1 MNSKPISIEITDT
14 KWIRDNMLGYG
25 HYTYVI
31 SVTYNNNNNIIDD
44 DNNISTNDNNS
55 FNETIERRYS
65 DIEWLDINLK
75 RLKAGCRI
83 PKMPEKTYDSI
94 KFNVGFNS
102 KDELLKRKDEISNYL
117 KFICQHKYLSESE
130 CFKKFLSKNFSKD
143 NKNYFNDENNIEKIL
158 KEIEN
163 SKKNN
168 IINFATNYMPSIFMM
183 GKKKK
188 NFQNNNC
195 NDSEFILENDNE
207 LENSKQKFIRLKDGL
222 DSLIKNLGEN
232 ININKEKIN
241 SIQKIF
247 NIMNKM
253 KYTGVDYRKSNNNN
267 INSDLV
273 DSFNDNNNFPSENN
287 EIKKTEIEKLTS
299 LLNNYFELKS
309 GYYENKLGN
318 NFMDKLN
325 EYKNEI
331 ELIIEIFDRK
341 NKREEIF
348 NTIKNYKESINK
360 DDEKVN
366 NINESLRYL
375 MKKMEEFNKEL
386 KEEINN
392 FKLFKENDLNVLLKN
407 FYQDK
412 LNNDIE
418 INNLFNNNN

>member
-31 SVTYNNNNNIIDD
+31 SVTYNNNNNIND
-44 DNNISTNDNNS
+44 DNNISSNDNNS
-55 FNETIERRYS
+55 FVEVIERRYS

-75 RLKAGCRI
+75 RLAAGCRI

-102 KDELLKRKDEISNYL
+102 KDELQKRKDEISNYL
-117 KFICQHKYLSESE
+117 KFICQHKYLSESD
-130 CFKKFLSKNFSKD
+130 CFREFLSKNFSKD
-143 NKNYFNDENNIEKIL
+143 NKNYFVDETKIEKLL

-168 IINFATNYMPSIFMM
+168 IINFATNYMPSIFMI

-188 NFQNNNC
+188 NYQNNS
-195 NDSEFILENDNE
+195 NDGEFILENDDE
-207 LENSKQKFIRLKDGL
+207 LEISKQKFIRLKDGL
-222 DSLIKNLGEN
+222 DSLIKNIGEN

-253 KYTGVDYRKSNNNN
+253 KYTGVDYRKSNNN
-267 INSDLV
+267 INSNLI
-273 DSFNDNNNFPSENN
+273 DSFNESNNLPIQNN
-287 EIKKTEIEKLTS
+287 DVNKTEIEKLTS
-299 LLNNYFELKS
+299 LLNNYYELKS

-318 NFMDKLN
+318 NFMDKLYD
-325 EYKNEI
+325 YKNEI
-331 ELIIEIFDRK
+331 ELIIEIYNRK
-341 NKREEIF
+341 NKRQEIF
-348 NTIKNYKESINK
+348 ETIKNYKESINNNE
-360 DDEKVN
+360 EKVN
-366 NINESLRYL
+366 DINESLRYI

-392 FKLFKENDLNVLLKN
+392 FKLYKENDINVILKN

-418 INNLFNNNN
+418 IDKLFNNNN

>member
-31 SVTYNNNNNIIDD
+31 SVTYNNNNNIND
-44 DNNISTNDNNS
+44 DNNISSNDNNS
-55 FNETIERRYS
+55 FVEVIERRYS

-75 RLKAGCRI
+75 RLAAGCRI

-102 KDELLKRKDEISNYL
+102 KDELQKRKDEISNYL
-117 KFICQHKYLSESE
+117 KFICQHKYLSESD
-130 CFKKFLSKNFSKD
+130 CFREFLSKNFSKD
-143 NKNYFNDENNIEKIL
+143 NKNYFVDETKIEKLL

-168 IINFATNYMPSIFMM
+168 IINFATNYMPSIFMI

-188 NFQNNNC
+188 NYQNNT
-195 NDSEFILENDNE
+195 NDSEFILENDDE
-207 LENSKQKFIRLKDGL
+207 LEISKQKFIRLKDGL
-222 DSLIKNLGEN
+222 DSLIKNIGEN

-253 KYTGVDYRKSNNNN
+253 KYTGVDYRKSNNN
-267 INSDLV
+267 INSNLI
-273 DSFNDNNNFPSENN
+273 DSFNESNNLPIQNIDVN
-287 EIKKTEIEKLTS
+287 KTEIEKLTS
-299 LLNNYFELKS
+299 LLNNYYELKS

-318 NFMDKLN
+318 NFMDKLYD
-325 EYKNEI
+325 YKNEI
-331 ELIIEIFDRK
+331 ELIIEIYNRK
-341 NKREEIF
+341 NKRQEIF
-348 NTIKNYKESINK
+348 ETIKNYKESINNNE
-360 DDEKVN
+360 EKVN
-366 NINESLRYL
+366 DINESLRYL

-392 FKLFKENDLNVLLKN
+392 FKLYKENDINVILKN

-418 INNLFNNNN
+418 IDKLFNNNN

>member
-31 SVTYNNNNNIIDD
+31 SVTYNNNNNIND
-44 DNNISTNDNNS
+44 DNNISSNDNNS
-55 FNETIERRYS
+55 FVEVIERRYS

-102 KDELLKRKDEISNYL
+102 KDELQKRKDEISNYL
-117 KFICQHKYLSESE
+117 KFICQHKYLSESD
-130 CFKKFLSKNFSKD
+130 CFKEFLSKNFSKD
-143 NKNYFNDENNIEKIL
+143 NKNYFIDETNIEKIL

-168 IINFATNYMPSIFMM
+168 IINFATNYMPSIFMI

-188 NFQNNNC
+188 NYQNNS
-195 NDSEFILENDNE
+195 NDGEFILENDDE
-207 LENSKQKFIRLKDGL
+207 LEISKQKFIRLKDGL
-222 DSLIKNLGEN
+222 DSLIKNIGEN

-253 KYTGVDYRKSNNNN
+253 KYTGVDYRKSNNN
-267 INSDLV
+267 INSNLI
-273 DSFNDNNNFPSENN
+273 DSFNESNNIPSQNNDEN
-287 EIKKTEIEKLTS
+287 KTEIEKLTS
-299 LLNNYFELKS
+299 LLNNYYELKS

-318 NFMDKLN
+318 NFMEKLYD
-325 EYKNEI
+325 YKNEI
-331 ELIIEIFDRK
+331 ELIIEIYNRK

-348 NTIKNYKESINK
+348 DTIKNYKESINNNE
-360 DDEKVN
+360 EKVN
-366 NINESLRYL
+366 DINESLRYL

-386 KEEINN
+386 KEEIKN
-392 FKLFKENDLNVLLKN
+392 FKLFKENDINVILKN

-418 INNLFNNNN
+418 IDKLFNNNN

>member
-31 SVTYNNNNNIIDD
+31 SVTYNNNNNIND
-44 DNNISTNDNNS
+44 DNNISSNDNNS
-55 FNETIERRYS
+55 FVEVIERRYS

-102 KDELLKRKDEISNYL
+102 KDELQKRKDEISNYL
-117 KFICQHKYLSESE
+117 KFICQHKYLSESD
-130 CFKKFLSKNFSKD
+130 CFREFLSKNFSKD
-143 NKNYFNDENNIEKIL
+143 NKNYFVDETKIEKLL

-168 IINFATNYMPSIFMM
+168 IINFATNYMPSIFMI

-188 NFQNNNC
+188 NYQNNS
-195 NDSEFILENDNE
+195 NDGEFILENDDE
-207 LENSKQKFIRLKDGL
+207 LEISKQKFIRLKDGL
-222 DSLIKNLGEN
+222 DSLIKNIGEN

-253 KYTGVDYRKSNNNN
+253 KYTGVDYRKSNNN
-267 INSDLV
+267 INSNLI
-273 DSFNDNNNFPSENN
+273 DSFNESNNIPSQNNDEN
-287 EIKKTEIEKLTS
+287 KTEIEKLTS
-299 LLNNYFELKS
+299 LLNNYYELKS

-318 NFMDKLN
+318 NFMEKLYD
-325 EYKNEI
+325 YKNEI
-331 ELIIEIFDRK
+331 ELIIEIYNRK

-348 NTIKNYKESINK
+348 DTIKNYKESINNNE
-360 DDEKVN
+360 EKVN
-366 NINESLRYL
+366 DINESLRYL

-386 KEEINN
+386 KEEIKN
-392 FKLFKENDLNVLLKN
+392 FKLFKENDINVILKN

-418 INNLFNNNN
+418 IDKLFNNNN

>member
-31 SVTYNNNNNIIDD
+31 SVTYNNNNNIND
-44 DNNISTNDNNS
+44 DNNISSNDNNS
-55 FNETIERRYS
+55 FVEVIERRYS

-75 RLKAGCRI
+75 RLAAGCRI

-102 KDELLKRKDEISNYL
+102 KDELQKRKDEISNYL
-117 KFICQHKYLSESE
+117 KFICQHKYLSESD
-130 CFKKFLSKNFSKD
+130 CFREFLSKNFSKD
-143 NKNYFNDENNIEKIL
+143 NKNYFVDETKIEKLL

-168 IINFATNYMPSIFMM
+168 IINFATNYMPSIFMI

-188 NFQNNNC
+188 NYQNNS
-195 NDSEFILENDNE
+195 NDGEFILENDDE
-207 LENSKQKFIRLKDGL
+207 LEISKQKFIRLKDGL
-222 DSLIKNLGEN
+222 DSLIKNIGEN

-253 KYTGVDYRKSNNNN
+253 KYTGVDYRKSNNN
-267 INSDLV
+267 INSNLI
-273 DSFNDNNNFPSENN
+273 DSFNESNNFPIQNN
-287 EIKKTEIEKLTS
+287 DVNKTEIEKLTS
-299 LLNNYFELKS
+299 LLNNYYELKS

-318 NFMDKLN
+318 NFMDKLYD
-325 EYKNEI
+325 YKNEI
-331 ELIIEIFDRK
+331 ELIIEIYNRK

-348 NTIKNYKESINK
+348 DTIKNYKESINNNE
-360 DDEKVN
+360 EKVN
-366 NINESLRYL
+366 DINESLRYL

-392 FKLFKENDLNVLLKN
+392 FKLYKENDINVILKN

-418 INNLFNNNN
+418 IDKLFNNNN

>member
-31 SVTYNNNNNIIDD
+31 SVTYNNNNNIND
-44 DNNISTNDNNS
+44 DNNISSNDNNS
-55 FNETIERRYS
+55 FVEVIERRYS

-102 KDELLKRKDEISNYL
+102 KDELQKRKDEISNYL
-117 KFICQHKYLSESE
+117 KFICQHKYLSESD
-130 CFKKFLSKNFSKD
+130 CFKEFLSKNFSKD
-143 NKNYFNDENNIEKIL
+143 NKNYFIDETNIEKIL

-168 IINFATNYMPSIFMM
+168 IINFATNYMPSIFMI

-188 NFQNNNC
+188 NYQNNNI
-195 NDSEFILENDNE
+195 NDSEFILENDDE
-207 LENSKQKFIRLKDGL
+207 LEISKQKFLRLKDGI
-222 DSLIKNLGEN
+222 DSLIKNIGEN

-253 KYTGVDYRKSNNNN
+253 KYTGVDYRKSNNN
-267 INSDLV
+267 INSNLI
-273 DSFNDNNNFPSENN
+273 DSFNENNNIPSQNNDEN
-287 EIKKTEIEKLTS
+287 KTEIEKLTS
-299 LLNNYFELKS
+299 LLNNYYELKS

-318 NFMDKLN
+318 NFMEKL
-325 EYKNEI
+325 
-331 ELIIEIFDRK
+331 
-341 NKREEIF
+341 
-348 NTIKNYKESINK
+348 
-360 DDEKVN
+360 
-366 NINESLRYL
+366 
-375 MKKMEEFNKEL
+375 
-386 KEEINN
+386 
-392 FKLFKENDLNVLLKN
+392 
-407 FYQDK
+407 
-412 LNNDIE
+412 
-418 INNLFNNNN
+418 

>member
-44 DNNISTNDNNS
+44 NNISTNDNNS
-55 FNETIERRYS
+55 FIETIERRYS

-267 INSDLV
+267 NINSDLV

-392 FKLFKENDLNVLLKN
+392 FKLFKENDLNVLLKK

>member
-31 SVTYNNNNNIIDD
+31 SVTYNNNNNIND
-44 DNNISTNDNNS
+44 DNNISSNDNNS
-55 FNETIERRYS
+55 FVEVIERRYS

-75 RLKAGCRI
+75 RLAAGCRI

-102 KDELLKRKDEISNYL
+102 KDELQKRKDEISNYL
-117 KFICQHKYLSESE
+117 KFICQHKYLSESD
-130 CFKKFLSKNFSKD
+130 CFREFLSKNFSKD
-143 NKNYFNDENNIEKIL
+143 NKNYFVDETKIEKLL

-168 IINFATNYMPSIFMM
+168 IINFATNYMPSIFMI

-188 NFQNNNC
+188 NYQNNT
-195 NDSEFILENDNE
+195 NDSEFILENDDE
-207 LENSKQKFIRLKDGL
+207 LEISKQKFIRLKDGL
-222 DSLIKNLGEN
+222 DSLIKNIGEN

-253 KYTGVDYRKSNNNN
+253 KYTGVDYRKSNNN
-267 INSDLV
+267 INSNLI
-273 DSFNDNNNFPSENN
+273 DSFNESNNLPIQNN
-287 EIKKTEIEKLTS
+287 DVNKTEIEKLTS
-299 LLNNYFELKS
+299 LLNNYYELKS

-318 NFMDKLN
+318 NFMDKLYD
-325 EYKNEI
+325 YKNEI
-331 ELIIEIFDRK
+331 ELIIEIYNRK

-348 NTIKNYKESINK
+348 DTIKNYKESINNNE
-360 DDEKVN
+360 EKVN
-366 NINESLRYL
+366 DINESLRYL

-392 FKLFKENDLNVLLKN
+392 FKLYKENDINVILKN

-418 INNLFNNNN
+418 IDKLFNNNN

>member
-31 SVTYNNNNNIIDD
+31 SVTYNNNNNIND
-44 DNNISTNDNNS
+44 DNNISSNDNNS
-55 FNETIERRYS
+55 FVEVIERRYS

-75 RLKAGCRI
+75 RLAAGCRI

-102 KDELLKRKDEISNYL
+102 KDELQKRKDEISNYL
-117 KFICQHKYLSESE
+117 KFICQHKYLSESD
-130 CFKKFLSKNFSKD
+130 CFREFLSKNFSKD
-143 NKNYFNDENNIEKIL
+143 NKNYFVDETKIEKLL

-168 IINFATNYMPSIFMM
+168 IINFATNYMPSIFMI

-188 NFQNNNC
+188 NYQNNT
-195 NDSEFILENDNE
+195 NDSEFILENDDE
-207 LENSKQKFIRLKDGL
+207 LEISKQKFLRLKNGI
-222 DSLIKNLGEN
+222 DSLIKNIGEN

-253 KYTGVDYRKSNNNN
+253 KYTGVDYRKSNNN
-267 INSDLV
+267 INSNLI
-273 DSFNDNNNFPSENN
+273 DSFNESNNLPIQNN
-287 EIKKTEIEKLTS
+287 DVNKTEIEKLTS
-299 LLNNYFELKS
+299 LLNNYYELKS

-318 NFMDKLN
+318 NFMEKLYD
-325 EYKNEI
+325 YKNEI
-331 ELIIEIFDRK
+331 ELIIEIYNRK

-348 NTIKNYKESINK
+348 DTIKNYKESINNNE
-360 DDEKVN
+360 EKVN
-366 NINESLRYL
+366 DINESLRYL

-392 FKLFKENDLNVLLKN
+392 FKLFKENDINVILKN

-418 INNLFNNNN
+418 IDKLFNNNN

>member
-31 SVTYNNNNNIIDD
+31 SVTYNNNNNIND
-44 DNNISTNDNNS
+44 DNNISSNDNNS
-55 FNETIERRYS
+55 FVEVIERRYS

-75 RLKAGCRI
+75 RLAAGCRI

-102 KDELLKRKDEISNYL
+102 KDELQKRKDEISNYL
-117 KFICQHKYLSESE
+117 KFICQHKYLSESD
-130 CFKKFLSKNFSKD
+130 CFREFLSKNFSKD
-143 NKNYFNDENNIEKIL
+143 NKNYFVDETKIEKLL

-168 IINFATNYMPSIFMM
+168 IINFATNYMPSIFMI

-188 NFQNNNC
+188 NYQNNT
-195 NDSEFILENDNE
+195 NDSEFILENDDE
-207 LENSKQKFIRLKDGL
+207 LEISKQKFIRLKDGL
-222 DSLIKNLGEN
+222 DSLIKNIGEN

-253 KYTGVDYRKSNNNN
+253 KYTGVDYRKSNNN
-267 INSDLV
+267 INSNLI
-273 DSFNDNNNFPSENN
+273 DSFNESNNIPSQNN
-287 EIKKTEIEKLTS
+287 DVNKTEIEKLTS
-299 LLNNYFELKS
+299 LLNNYYELKS

-318 NFMDKLN
+318 NFMDKLYD
-325 EYKNEI
+325 YKNEI
-331 ELIIEIFDRK
+331 ELIIEIYNRK
-341 NKREEIF
+341 NKRQEIF
-348 NTIKNYKESINK
+348 ETIKNYKESINNNE
-360 DDEKVN
+360 EKVN
-366 NINESLRYL
+366 DINESLRYL

-392 FKLFKENDLNVLLKN
+392 FKLYKENDINVILKN

-418 INNLFNNNN
+418 IDKLFNNNN

>member
-25 HYTYVI
+25 HYTYI
-31 SVTYNNNNNIIDD
+31 ITVTYNNNNNISD
-44 DNNISTNDNNS
+44 DNNNSTYDNNS
-55 FNETIERRYS
+55 FTETIERRYS

-94 KFNVGFNS
+94 KFKVGFNS
-102 KDELLKRKDEISNYL
+102 KDELLKRKEEISNYL

-130 CFKKFLSKNFSKD
+130 CFKEFLSKNFSKD

-158 KEIEN
+158 KDIEN

-168 IINFATNYMPSIFMM
+168 IINFASNYMPSIFMM

-188 NFQNNNC
+188 SYQNNNF

-207 LENSKQKFIRLKDGL
+207 LENSKQKFIRLKNGL

-253 KYTGVDYRKSNNNN
+253 KYIGVDYRKNNNSN
-267 INSDLV
+267 IVNSDLV
-273 DSFNDNNNFPSENN
+273 DSFTDNNNFPSETND
-287 EIKKTEIEKLTS
+287 IKKTEIEKLTS

-348 NTIKNYKESINK
+348 NTIKNYKESFNNN
-360 DDEKVN
+360 DEKVN

-392 FKLFKENDLNVLLKN
+392 FKLFKENDLNVILKN

-418 INNLFNNNN
+418 INNLFDNNN

>member
-31 SVTYNNNNNIIDD
+31 SVTYNNNNNIND
-44 DNNISTNDNNS
+44 DNNISSNDNNS
-55 FNETIERRYS
+55 FVEVIERRYS

-75 RLKAGCRI
+75 RLAAGCRI

-102 KDELLKRKDEISNYL
+102 KDELQKRKDEISNYL
-117 KFICQHKYLSESE
+117 KFICQHKYLSESD
-130 CFKKFLSKNFSKD
+130 CFREFLSKNFSKD
-143 NKNYFNDENNIEKIL
+143 NKNYFVDETKIEKLL

-168 IINFATNYMPSIFMM
+168 IINFATNYMPSIFMI

-188 NFQNNNC
+188 NYQNNS
-195 NDSEFILENDNE
+195 NDGEFILENDDE
-207 LENSKQKFIRLKDGL
+207 LEISKQKFIRLKDGL
-222 DSLIKNLGEN
+222 DSLIKNIGEN

-253 KYTGVDYRKSNNNN
+253 KYTGVDYRKSNNN
-267 INSDLV
+267 INSNLI
-273 DSFNDNNNFPSENN
+273 DSFNESNNLPIQNN
-287 EIKKTEIEKLTS
+287 DVNKTEIEKLTS
-299 LLNNYFELKS
+299 LLNNYYELKS

-318 NFMDKLN
+318 NFMDKLYD
-325 EYKNEI
+325 YKNEI
-331 ELIIEIFDRK
+331 ELIIEIYNRK
-341 NKREEIF
+341 NKRQEIF
-348 NTIKNYKESINK
+348 ETIKNYKESINNNE
-360 DDEKVN
+360 EKVN
-366 NINESLRYL
+366 DINESLRYL

-392 FKLFKENDLNVLLKN
+392 FKLYKENDINVILKN

-418 INNLFNNNN
+418 IDKLFNNNN

>member
-31 SVTYNNNNNIIDD
+31 SVTYNNSNNIND
-44 DNNISTNDNNS
+44 DNNISSNDNNS
-55 FNETIERRYS
+55 FVEVIERRYS

-102 KDELLKRKDEISNYL
+102 KDELQKRKDEISNYL
-117 KFICQHKYLSESE
+117 KFICQHKYLSESD
-130 CFKKFLSKNFSKD
+130 CFREFLSKNFSKD
-143 NKNYFNDENNIEKIL
+143 NKNYFVDETKIEKLL

-168 IINFATNYMPSIFMM
+168 IINFATNYMPSIFMI

-188 NFQNNNC
+188 NYQNNNI
-195 NDSEFILENDNE
+195 NDSEFILENDDE
-207 LENSKQKFIRLKDGL
+207 LEISKQKFIRLKDGL
-222 DSLIKNLGEN
+222 DSLIKNIGEN

-253 KYTGVDYRKSNNNN
+253 KYTGVDYRKSNNN
-267 INSDLV
+267 INSNLI
-273 DSFNDNNNFPSENN
+273 DSFNESNNLPIQNN
-287 EIKKTEIEKLTS
+287 DVNKTEIEKLTS
-299 LLNNYFELKS
+299 LLNNYYELKS

-318 NFMDKLN
+318 NFMDKLYD
-325 EYKNEI
+325 YKNEI
-331 ELIIEIFDRK
+331 ELIIEIYNRK
-341 NKREEIF
+341 NKRQEIF
-348 NTIKNYKESINK
+348 ETIKNYKESINNNE
-360 DDEKVN
+360 EKVN
-366 NINESLRYL
+366 DINESLRYL

-392 FKLFKENDLNVLLKN
+392 FKLYKENDINVILKN

-418 INNLFNNNN
+418 IDKLFNNNN

>member
-25 HYTYVI
+25 HYTYI
-31 SVTYNNNNNIIDD
+31 ITVTYNNNNNISD
-44 DNNISTNDNNS
+44 DNNNSTYDNNS
-55 FNETIERRYS
+55 FTETIERRYS

-117 KFICQHKYLSESE
+117 KFICQHKYLSESD
-130 CFKKFLSKNFSKD
+130 CFREFLSKNFSKD
-143 NKNYFNDENNIEKIL
+143 NKNYFVDETKIEKLL

-168 IINFATNYMPSIFMM
+168 IINFATNYMPSIFMI

-188 NFQNNNC
+188 NYQNNT
-195 NDSEFILENDNE
+195 NDSEFILENDDE
-207 LENSKQKFIRLKDGL
+207 LEISKQKFLRLKNGI
-222 DSLIKNLGEN
+222 DSLIKNIGEN

-253 KYTGVDYRKSNNNN
+253 KYTGVDYRKSNNN
-267 INSDLV
+267 INSNLI
-273 DSFNDNNNFPSENN
+273 DSFNESNNLPIQNIDVN
-287 EIKKTEIEKLTS
+287 KTEIEKLTS
-299 LLNNYFELKS
+299 LLNNYYELKS

-318 NFMDKLN
+318 NFMDKLYD
-325 EYKNEI
+325 YKNEI
-331 ELIIEIFDRK
+331 ELIIEIYNRK

-348 NTIKNYKESINK
+348 DTIKNYKESINNNE
-360 DDEKVN
+360 EKVN
-366 NINESLRYL
+366 DINESLRYL

-386 KEEINN
+386 KEEIKN
-392 FKLFKENDLNVLLKN
+392 FKLFKENDINVILKN

-418 INNLFNNNN
+418 IDKLFNNNN

>member
-31 SVTYNNNNNIIDD
+31 SVTYNNNNNIND
-44 DNNISTNDNNS
+44 DNNISSNDNNS
-55 FNETIERRYS
+55 FVEVIERRYS

-102 KDELLKRKDEISNYL
+102 KDELQKRKDEISNYL
-117 KFICQHKYLSESE
+117 KFICQHKYLSESD
-130 CFKKFLSKNFSKD
+130 CFKEFLSKNFSKD
-143 NKNYFNDENNIEKIL
+143 NKNYFIDETNIEKIL

-168 IINFATNYMPSIFMM
+168 IINFATNYMPSIFMI

-188 NFQNNNC
+188 NYQNNNI
-195 NDSEFILENDNE
+195 NDSEFILENDDE
-207 LENSKQKFIRLKDGL
+207 LEISKQKFLRLKDGI
-222 DSLIKNLGEN
+222 DSLIKNIGEN

-253 KYTGVDYRKSNNNN
+253 KYTGVDYRKSNNN
-267 INSDLV
+267 INSNLI
-273 DSFNDNNNFPSENN
+273 DSFNENNNIPSQNNDEN
-287 EIKKTEIEKLTS
+287 KTEIEKLTS
-299 LLNNYFELKS
+299 LLNNYYELKS

-318 NFMDKLN
+318 NFMEKLYD
-325 EYKNEI
+325 YKNEI
-331 ELIIEIFDRK
+331 ELIIEIYNRK

-348 NTIKNYKESINK
+348 DTIKNYKESINNNE
-360 DDEKVN
+360 EKVN
-366 NINESLRYL
+366 DINESLRYL

-392 FKLFKENDLNVLLKN
+392 FKLYKENDINVILKN

-418 INNLFNNNN
+418 IDKLFNNNN

>member
-31 SVTYNNNNNIIDD
+31 SVTYNNNNNIND
-44 DNNISTNDNNS
+44 DNNISSNDNNS
-55 FNETIERRYS
+55 FVEVIERRYS

-75 RLKAGCRI
+75 RLAAGCRI

-102 KDELLKRKDEISNYL
+102 KDELQKRKDEISNYL
-117 KFICQHKYLSESE
+117 KFICQHKYLSESD
-130 CFKKFLSKNFSKD
+130 CFREFLSKNFSKD
-143 NKNYFNDENNIEKIL
+143 NKNYFVDETKIEKLL

-168 IINFATNYMPSIFMM
+168 IINFATNYMPSIFMI

-188 NFQNNNC
+188 NYQNNNI
-195 NDSEFILENDNE
+195 NDSEFILENDDE
-207 LENSKQKFIRLKDGL
+207 LEISKQKFIRLKDGL
-222 DSLIKNLGEN
+222 DSLIKNIGEN

-253 KYTGVDYRKSNNNN
+253 KYTGVDYRKSNNN
-267 INSDLV
+267 INSNLI
-273 DSFNDNNNFPSENN
+273 DSFNESNNLPIQNN
-287 EIKKTEIEKLTS
+287 DVNKTEIEKLTS
-299 LLNNYFELKS
+299 LLNNYYELKS

-318 NFMDKLN
+318 NFMEKLYD
-325 EYKNEI
+325 YKNEI
-331 ELIIEIFDRK
+331 ELIIEIYNRK
-341 NKREEIF
+341 NKRQEIF
-348 NTIKNYKESINK
+348 ETIKNYKESINNNE
-360 DDEKVN
+360 EKVN
-366 NINESLRYL
+366 DINESLRYL

-386 KEEINN
+386 KEEIKN
-392 FKLFKENDLNVLLKN
+392 FKLFKENDINVILKN

-418 INNLFNNNN
+418 IDKLFNNNN

>member
-31 SVTYNNNNNIIDD
+31 SVTYNNNNNIND
-44 DNNISTNDNNS
+44 DNNISSNDNNS
-55 FNETIERRYS
+55 FVEVIERRYS

-102 KDELLKRKDEISNYL
+102 KDELQKRKDEISNYL

-253 KYTGVDYRKSNNNN
+253 KYTGVDYRKSNNN
-267 INSDLV
+267 INSNLI
-273 DSFNDNNNFPSENN
+273 DSFNESNNIPSQNNDEN
-287 EIKKTEIEKLTS
+287 KTEIEKLTS
-299 LLNNYFELKS
+299 LLNNYYELKS

-318 NFMDKLN
+318 NFMEKLYD
-325 EYKNEI
+325 YKNEI
-331 ELIIEIFDRK
+331 ELIIEIYNRK

-348 NTIKNYKESINK
+348 DTIKNYKESINNNE
-360 DDEKVN
+360 EKVN
-366 NINESLRYL
+366 DINESLRYL

-386 KEEINN
+386 KEEIKN
-392 FKLFKENDLNVLLKN
+392 FKLFKENDINVILKN

-418 INNLFNNNN
+418 IDKLFNNNN

>member
-31 SVTYNNNNNIIDD
+31 SVTYNNNNNIND
-44 DNNISTNDNNS
+44 DNNISSNDNNS
-55 FNETIERRYS
+55 FVEVIERRYS

-102 KDELLKRKDEISNYL
+102 KDELQKRKDEISNYL
-117 KFICQHKYLSESE
+117 KFICQHKYLSESD
-130 CFKKFLSKNFSKD
+130 CFKEFLSKNFSKD
-143 NKNYFNDENNIEKIL
+143 NKNYFIDETNIEKIL

-168 IINFATNYMPSIFMM
+168 IINFATNYMPSIFMI

-188 NFQNNNC
+188 NYQNNNI
-195 NDSEFILENDNE
+195 NDSEFILENDDE
-207 LENSKQKFIRLKDGL
+207 LEISKQKFLRLKDGI
-222 DSLIKNLGEN
+222 DSLIKNIGEN

-253 KYTGVDYRKSNNNN
+253 KYTGVDYRKSNNN
-267 INSDLV
+267 INSNLI
-273 DSFNDNNNFPSENN
+273 DSFNESNNIPSQNNDEN
-287 EIKKTEIEKLTS
+287 KTEIEKLTS
-299 LLNNYFELKS
+299 LLNNYYELKS

-318 NFMDKLN
+318 NFMDKLYD
-325 EYKNEI
+325 YKNEI
-331 ELIIEIFDRK
+331 ELIIEIYNRK
-341 NKREEIF
+341 NKRQEIF
-348 NTIKNYKESINK
+348 ETIKNYKESINNNE
-360 DDEKVN
+360 EKVN
-366 NINESLRYL
+366 DINESLRYL

-386 KEEINN
+386 KEEIKN
-392 FKLFKENDLNVLLKN
+392 FKLFKENDINVILKN

-418 INNLFNNNN
+418 IDKLFNNNN

>member
-31 SVTYNNNNNIIDD
+31 SVTYNNNNNIND
-44 DNNISTNDNNS
+44 DNNISSNDNNS
-55 FNETIERRYS
+55 FVEVIERRYS

-102 KDELLKRKDEISNYL
+102 KDELQKRKDEISNYL
-117 KFICQHKYLSESE
+117 KFICQHKYLSESD
-130 CFKKFLSKNFSKD
+130 CFREFLSKNFSKD
-143 NKNYFNDENNIEKIL
+143 NKNYFVDETKIEKLL

-168 IINFATNYMPSIFMM
+168 IINFATNYMPSIFMI

-188 NFQNNNC
+188 NYQNNT
-195 NDSEFILENDNE
+195 NDSEFILENDDE
-207 LENSKQKFIRLKDGL
+207 LEISKQKFIRLKDGL
-222 DSLIKNLGEN
+222 DSLIKNIGEN

-253 KYTGVDYRKSNNNN
+253 KYTGVDYRKSNNN
-267 INSDLV
+267 INSNLI
-273 DSFNDNNNFPSENN
+273 DSFNESNNLPIQNN
-287 EIKKTEIEKLTS
+287 DVNKTEIEKLTS
-299 LLNNYFELKS
+299 LLNNYYELKS

-318 NFMDKLN
+318 NFMDKLYD
-325 EYKNEI
+325 YKNEI
-331 ELIIEIFDRK
+331 ELIIEIYNRK

-348 NTIKNYKESINK
+348 DTIKNYKESINNNE
-360 DDEKVN
+360 EKVN
-366 NINESLRYL
+366 DINESLRYL

-392 FKLFKENDLNVLLKN
+392 FKLFKENDLNVLLKK

>member
-392 FKLFKENDLNVLLKN
+392 FKLFKENDLNVLLKK

>member
-31 SVTYNNNNNIIDD
+31 SVTYNNNNNIND
-44 DNNISTNDNNS
+44 DNNISSNDNNS
-55 FNETIERRYS
+55 FVEVIERRYS

-75 RLKAGCRI
+75 RLAAGCRI

-102 KDELLKRKDEISNYL
+102 KDELQKRKDEISNYL
-117 KFICQHKYLSESE
+117 KFICQHKYLSESD
-130 CFKKFLSKNFSKD
+130 CFREFLSKNFSKD
-143 NKNYFNDENNIEKIL
+143 NKNYFVDETKIEKLL

-168 IINFATNYMPSIFMM
+168 IINFATNYMPSIFMI

-188 NFQNNNC
+188 NYQNNNI
-195 NDSEFILENDNE
+195 NDSEFILENDDE
-207 LENSKQKFIRLKDGL
+207 LEISKQKFIRLKDGL
-222 DSLIKNLGEN
+222 DSLIKNIGEN

-253 KYTGVDYRKSNNNN
+253 KYTGVDYRKSNNN
-267 INSDLV
+267 INSNLI
-273 DSFNDNNNFPSENN
+273 DSFNESNNIPSQNNDEN
-287 EIKKTEIEKLTS
+287 KTEIEKLTS
-299 LLNNYFELKS
+299 LLNNYYELKS

-318 NFMDKLN
+318 NFMDKLYD
-325 EYKNEI
+325 YKNEI
-331 ELIIEIFDRK
+331 ELIIEIYNRK
-341 NKREEIF
+341 NKRQEIF
-348 NTIKNYKESINK
+348 ETIKNYKESINNNE
-360 DDEKVN
+360 EKVN
-366 NINESLRYL
+366 DINESLRYL

-392 FKLFKENDLNVLLKN
+392 FKLYKENDINVILKN

-418 INNLFNNNN
+418 IDKLFNNNN

>member
-31 SVTYNNNNNIIDD
+31 SVTYNNNNNIND
-44 DNNISTNDNNS
+44 DNNISSNDNNS
-55 FNETIERRYS
+55 FVEVIERRYS

-75 RLKAGCRI
+75 RLAAGCRI

-102 KDELLKRKDEISNYL
+102 KDELQKRKDEISNYL
-117 KFICQHKYLSESE
+117 KFICQHKYLSESD
-130 CFKKFLSKNFSKD
+130 CFREFLSKNFSKD
-143 NKNYFNDENNIEKIL
+143 NKNYFVDETKIEKLL

-168 IINFATNYMPSIFMM
+168 IINFATNYMPSIFMI

-188 NFQNNNC
+188 NYQNNT
-195 NDSEFILENDNE
+195 NDSEFILENDDE
-207 LENSKQKFIRLKDGL
+207 LEISKQKFIRLKDGL
-222 DSLIKNLGEN
+222 DSLIKNIGEN

-253 KYTGVDYRKSNNNN
+253 KYTGVDYRKSNNN
-267 INSDLV
+267 INSNLI
-273 DSFNDNNNFPSENN
+273 DSFNESNNLPIQNN
-287 EIKKTEIEKLTS
+287 DVNKTEIEKLTS
-299 LLNNYFELKS
+299 LLNNYYELKS

-318 NFMDKLN
+318 NFMDKLYD
-325 EYKNEI
+325 YKNEI
-331 ELIIEIFDRK
+331 ELIIEIYNRK
-341 NKREEIF
+341 NKRQEIF
-348 NTIKNYKESINK
+348 ETIKNYKESINNNE
-360 DDEKVN
+360 EKVN
-366 NINESLRYL
+366 DINESLRYL

-392 FKLFKENDLNVLLKN
+392 FKLYKENDINVILKN

-418 INNLFNNNN
+418 IDKLFNNNN

>member
-44 DNNISTNDNNS
+44 NNISTNDNNS
-55 FNETIERRYS
+55 FIETIERRYS

-392 FKLFKENDLNVLLKN
+392 FKLFKENDLNVLLKK

>member
-31 SVTYNNNNNIIDD
+31 SVTYNNNNNIND
-44 DNNISTNDNNS
+44 DNNISSNDNNS
-55 FNETIERRYS
+55 FVEVIERRYS

-102 KDELLKRKDEISNYL
+102 KDELQKRKDEISNYL
-117 KFICQHKYLSESE
+117 KFICQHKYLSESD
-130 CFKKFLSKNFSKD
+130 CFREFLSKNFSKD
-143 NKNYFNDENNIEKIL
+143 NKNYFVDETKIEKLL

-168 IINFATNYMPSIFMM
+168 IINFATNYMPSIFMI

-188 NFQNNNC
+188 NYQNNS
-195 NDSEFILENDNE
+195 NDGEFILENDDE
-207 LENSKQKFIRLKDGL
+207 LEISKQKFIRLKDGL
-222 DSLIKNLGEN
+222 DSLIKNIGEN

-253 KYTGVDYRKSNNNN
+253 KYTGVDYRKSNNN
-267 INSDLV
+267 INSNLI
-273 DSFNDNNNFPSENN
+273 DSFNESNNIPSQNNDEN
-287 EIKKTEIEKLTS
+287 KTEIEKLTS
-299 LLNNYFELKS
+299 LLNNYYELKS

-318 NFMDKLN
+318 NFMEKLYD
-325 EYKNEI
+325 YKNEI
-331 ELIIEIFDRK
+331 ELIIEIYNRK

-348 NTIKNYKESINK
+348 DTIKNYKESINNNE
-360 DDEKVN
+360 EKVN
-366 NINESLRYL
+366 DINESLRYL

-392 FKLFKENDLNVLLKN
+392 FKLYKENDINVILKN

-418 INNLFNNNN
+418 IDKLFNNNN

>member
-31 SVTYNNNNNIIDD
+31 SVTYNNNNNIND
-44 DNNISTNDNNS
+44 DNNISSNDNNS
-55 FNETIERRYS
+55 FVEVIERRYS

-75 RLKAGCRI
+75 RLAAGCRI

-102 KDELLKRKDEISNYL
+102 KDELQKRKDEISNYL
-117 KFICQHKYLSESE
+117 KFICQHKYLSESD
-130 CFKKFLSKNFSKD
+130 CFREFLSKNFSKD
-143 NKNYFNDENNIEKIL
+143 NKNYFVDETKIEKLL

-168 IINFATNYMPSIFMM
+168 IINFATNYMPSIFMI

-188 NFQNNNC
+188 NYQNNT
-195 NDSEFILENDNE
+195 NDSEFILENDDE
-207 LENSKQKFIRLKDGL
+207 LEISKQKFLRLKDGI
-222 DSLIKNLGEN
+222 DSLIKNIGEN

-253 KYTGVDYRKSNNNN
+253 KYTGVDYRKSNNN
-267 INSDLV
+267 INSNLI
-273 DSFNDNNNFPSENN
+273 DSFNESNNIPSQNNDEN
-287 EIKKTEIEKLTS
+287 KTEIEKLTS
-299 LLNNYFELKS
+299 LLNNYYELKS

-318 NFMDKLN
+318 NFMDKLYD
-325 EYKNEI
+325 YKNEI
-331 ELIIEIFDRK
+331 ELIIEIYNRK
-341 NKREEIF
+341 NKRQEIF
-348 NTIKNYKESINK
+348 ETIKNYKESINNNE
-360 DDEKVN
+360 EKVN
-366 NINESLRYL
+366 DINESLRYL

-392 FKLFKENDLNVLLKN
+392 FKLYKENDINVILKN

-418 INNLFNNNN
+418 IDKLFNNNN

>member
-31 SVTYNNNNNIIDD
+31 SVTYNNNNNIND
-44 DNNISTNDNNS
+44 DNNISSNDNNS
-55 FNETIERRYS
+55 FVEVIERRYS

-102 KDELLKRKDEISNYL
+102 KDELQKRKDEISNYL
-117 KFICQHKYLSESE
+117 KFICQHKYLSESD
-130 CFKKFLSKNFSKD
+130 CFREFLSKNFSKD
-143 NKNYFNDENNIEKIL
+143 NKNYFVDETKIEKLL

-168 IINFATNYMPSIFMM
+168 IINFATNYMPSIFMI

-188 NFQNNNC
+188 NYQNNNI
-195 NDSEFILENDNE
+195 NDSEFILENDDE
-207 LENSKQKFIRLKDGL
+207 LEISKQKFLRLKDGI
-222 DSLIKNLGEN
+222 DSLIKNIGEN

-253 KYTGVDYRKSNNNN
+253 KYTGVDYRKSNNN
-267 INSDLV
+267 INSNLI
-273 DSFNDNNNFPSENN
+273 DSFNESNNIPSQNNDEN
-287 EIKKTEIEKLTS
+287 KTEIEKLTS
-299 LLNNYFELKS
+299 LLNNYYELKS

-318 NFMDKLN
+318 NFMDKLYD
-325 EYKNEI
+325 YKNEI
-331 ELIIEIFDRK
+331 ELIIEIYNRK
-341 NKREEIF
+341 NKRQEIF
-348 NTIKNYKESINK
+348 ETIKNYKESINNNE
-360 DDEKVN
+360 EKVN
-366 NINESLRYL
+366 DINESLRYL

-392 FKLFKENDLNVLLKN
+392 FKLYKENDINVILKN

-418 INNLFNNNN
+418 IDKLFNNNN